1 MSVDKAAGPDRGEGS
16 ATAAEHSLA
25 DKVEWLIQHMW
36 PAGVAAP
43 RSNSDVAEAIADA
56 TGEEISHS
64 TVWKL
69 RTGRQPNPT
78 LRTLRALAAFF
89 RVPIGYF
96 GDDEQADSIEDQLMT
111 LVLLRDTGVDRA
123 ALRAFVDL
131 SEDGRRMIAEMIASV
146 ARMERRRTPD

>member
-1 MSVDKAAGPDRGEGS
+1 MSVDKAAGPDREGS

-36 PAGVAAP
+36 PAGVSTP
-43 RSNSDVAEAIADA
+43 KSNSDVAEAITGA

-146 ARMERRRTPD
+146 ARMERRRTAD

>member
-1 MSVDKAAGPDRGEGS
+1 MSVEEVTGPDQGGS
-16 ATAAEHSLA
+16 AEAADRSLA

-36 PAGVAAP
+36 PAGVSVP
-43 RSNSDVAEAIADA
+43 KSNADVAEAITDA

-78 LRTLRALAAFF
+78 LRTLRAFAAFF

-96 GDDEQADSIEDQLMT
+96 GDDEQAHSIEDQLMT

-146 ARMERRRTPD
+146 ARMERRRTAD